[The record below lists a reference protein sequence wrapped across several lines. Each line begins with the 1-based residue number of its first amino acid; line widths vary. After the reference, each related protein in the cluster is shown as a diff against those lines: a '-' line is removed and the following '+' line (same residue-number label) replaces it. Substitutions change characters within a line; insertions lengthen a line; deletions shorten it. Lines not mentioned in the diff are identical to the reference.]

1 MCYSEILFWIISI
14 VCSQQVISPRELL
27 LIAVCFF
34 IFYFFLALAV
44 NPRDVCVGKSHTDQH
59 FRVTYITFLFHSD
72 ARFKFQQVVYMPKCY
87 CYVIGLLDI
96 HVNKHLNGCP
106 QQIGW

>member
-1 MCYSEILFWIISI
+1 MLFRDTLLDNFDCLLSTSHFTQRTAAH
-14 VCSQQVISPRELL
+14 CSL
-27 LIAVCFF
+27 FF
-34 IFYFFLALAV
+34 YFIFFLALAV